1 MSRIDEEEMESSA
14 TEGIRYET
22 KSKYSL
28 RLRDAVSVAVTTVV
42 VLLPLLLLRAKTKD
56 AYTLCVRKEYN
67 SKTILRSEKK
77 SKLSIDT
84 EYC

>member
-1 MSRIDEEEMESSA
+1 MRKMESLR

-28 RLRDAVSVAVTTVV
+28 RLVMLVEVV
-42 VLLPLLLLRAKTKD
+42 GGCFAAAAAASENQRRV
-56 AYTLCVRKEYN
+56 YIVCVRKKYN

-77 SKLSIDT
+77 I
-84 EYC
+84 EAFY